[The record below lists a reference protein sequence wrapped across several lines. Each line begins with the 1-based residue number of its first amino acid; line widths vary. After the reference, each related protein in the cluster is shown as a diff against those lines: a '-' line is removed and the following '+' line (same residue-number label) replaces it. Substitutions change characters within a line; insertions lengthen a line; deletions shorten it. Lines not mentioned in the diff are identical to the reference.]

1 VVVASLW
8 DDGTL
13 ATSFSVFQALVF
25 SILRHEVPDE
35 DLSLSLSSLLFVRSP
50 ASLDRLYRR

>member
-8 DDGTL
+8 DDGTV
-13 ATSFSVFQALVF
+13 AASFSVFQALVF

-35 DLSLSLSSLLFVRSP
+35 DLSLSLCSLLFVRSP